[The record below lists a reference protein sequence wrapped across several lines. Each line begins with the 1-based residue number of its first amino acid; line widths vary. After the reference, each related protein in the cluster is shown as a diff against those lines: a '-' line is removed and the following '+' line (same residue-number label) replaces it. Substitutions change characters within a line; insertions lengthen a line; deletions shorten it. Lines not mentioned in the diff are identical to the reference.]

1 MFDVSKQLALAFC
14 LRILNFV
21 ALATPNCPAILRDLF
36 FRLKALIRLLAELE
50 DVQWLGEG
58 SPNVPG

>member
-50 DVQWLGEG
+50 DVQRLG
-58 SPNVPG
+58 